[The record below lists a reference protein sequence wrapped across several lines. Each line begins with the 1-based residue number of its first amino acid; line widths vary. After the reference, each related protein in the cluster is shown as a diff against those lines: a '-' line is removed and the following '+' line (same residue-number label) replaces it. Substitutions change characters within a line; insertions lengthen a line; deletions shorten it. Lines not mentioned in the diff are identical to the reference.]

1 MVVAVVAVVAVV
13 VGVVVVGVVGVALLE
28 LWEHI
33 NCFSTRCRGYLKYPL
48 V

>member
-13 VGVVVVGVVGVALLE
+13 VVVVVGVVGVALLE